1 SLHELFM
8 SSAGGDTCAPSTF
21 RPLAPRVGFCYRY
34 SVLSKSSETAME
46 FHENVL
52 GLIGHTP
59 LVKLNRITKGV
70 KATILAKMESLNPG
84 YSVKDRIGVAMIEA
98 AEREGTLKPGG
109 TVIEATSGNTGIGL
123 ALAAAVKGYKCI
135 FVMTDKASVEKS
147 RYLKALGADVVIT
160 PVSAKP
166 GTPDHYVSTAQRIAS
181 ETPNSFYPDQYSNP
195 ANPEA
200 HYRTTGPELWRQ
212 TEGKI
217 THFVAGLGTG
227 GTISGTGR
235 FLKEKDPNIRII
247 GADPY
252 GSIFKTYKE
261 TGKIVE
267 TTPYLVEGIGQE
279 IVPANVHIKYV
290 DEVVNVTDRESFEMS
305 RLLGRME
312 GIFCGGST
320 GTNLAAAMRVA
331 EGLDENAV
339 VVFIVCDTGEHYLTK
354 HHSDEWLKEK
364 RLLEPQRITAGLIT
378 GTKKPQ
384 SPKTLISVR
393 PTDSVGHALT
403 QMDDQGLSQI
413 PVLDEGRAVGALRE
427 NRVLAKVVRNREL
440 LSARVS
446 DVMETSF
453 PIVDVD
459 ESSAEVARRLQTSP
473 AVLVEEYGRIVG
485 IITRHDVLDLKNVA
499 Q

>member
-1 SLHELFM
+1 
-8 SSAGGDTCAPSTF
+8 
-21 RPLAPRVGFCYRY
+21 
-34 SVLSKSSETAME
+34 ME
-46 FHENVL
+46 FQQNIL
-52 GLIGHTP
+52 GLIGNTP
-59 LVKLNRITKGV
+59 LVKLNRLARDV
-70 KATILAKMESLNPG
+70 KAQVLAKMESLNPG
-84 YSVKDRIGVAMIEA
+84 YSVKDRIGVSMIEA
-98 AEREGTLKPGG
+98 AEREGLLKPGG
-109 TVIEATSGNTGIGL
+109 TVVEATSGNTGIGL
-123 ALAAAVKGYKCI
+123 AIAAAVKGYKCI

-166 GTPDHYVSTAQRIAS
+166 GTPDHYVSTARRIAS

-200 HYRTTGPELWRQ
+200 HYHTTGPELWRQ

-235 FLKEKDPNIRII
+235 FLKEKNPSIRII

-267 TTPYLVEGIGQE
+267 ATPYLVEGIGQE
-279 IVPANVHIKYV
+279 IVPPNVHIKYV
-290 DEVVNVTDRESFEMS
+290 DEVINVTDRESFEMS
-305 RLLGRME
+305 RMLGRME

-320 GTNLAAAMRVA
+320 GTNLAAALRVA
-331 EGLDENAV
+331 ATLDEDAI
-339 VVFIVCDTGEHYLTK
+339 VVFIVCDTGEHYLSK

-364 RLLEPQRITAGLIT
+364 RLLEPQKMTAGLIS

-384 SPKTLISVR
+384 APKTLIFVS
-393 PTDSVGHALT
+393 PTDIVGDALEK
-403 QMDDQGLSQI
+403 MDDLGLTQI
-413 PVLDEGRAVGALRE
+413 PVLEEGRAVGSLRE

-440 LSARVS
+440 LSAPVS
-446 DVMETSF
+446 EVMEASF
-453 PIVDVD
+453 PAVDVD
-459 ESSAEVARRLQTSP
+459 ASSTEVTRRLQTSP

-485 IITRHDVLDLKNVA
+485 IITRHDVLNSGM
-499 Q
+499 

>member
-1 SLHELFM
+1 M
-8 SSAGGDTCAPSTF
+8 Q
-21 RPLAPRVGFCYRY
+21 VY
-34 SVLSKSSETAME
+34 
-46 FHENVL
+46 ENVL
-52 GLIGHTP
+52 GLIGQTP
-59 LVKLNRITKGV
+59 LVKLSRLARGV
-70 KATILAKMESLNPG
+70 KAKIFAKMENLNPG

-98 AEREGTLKPGG
+98 AEQQGILKPGG

-166 GTPDHYVSTAQRIAS
+166 GTPDHYVSTARRIAS

-195 ANPEA
+195 ANPEI
-200 HYRTTGPELWRQ
+200 HYRTTGPEIWDQ

-235 FLKEKDPNIRII
+235 FLKEKNPNIRII

-267 TTPYLVEGIGQE
+267 ATPYLVEGIGQE
-279 IVPANVHIKYV
+279 IVPPNVHIRYV
-290 DEVVNVTDRESFEMS
+290 DEVINVTDQDSFEMS
-305 RLLGRME
+305 RNLGRME

-320 GTNLAAAMRVA
+320 GTNLAAALRVA
-331 EGLDENAV
+331 EGLDENAI

-364 RLLEPQRITAGLIT
+364 RLLEPKRITAGLIS

-384 SPKTLISVR
+384 APKGLVTVK
-393 PTDSVGHALT
+393 PTDTVADALGR
-403 QMDDQGLSQI
+403 MDELGLSQI
-413 PVLDEGRAVGALRE
+413 PVLDEGRAVGSLRE
-427 NRVLAKVVRNREL
+427 NRVLARVVRNREL
-440 LSARVS
+440 LNSPVS
-446 DVMETSF
+446 EVMEGSF
-453 PIVDVD
+453 PTVDVD
-459 ESSAEVARRLQTSP
+459 ASSSEVTRRLQSSP
-473 AVLVEEYGRIVG
+473 AVLVEEYGRITG
-485 IITRHDVLDLKNVA
+485 IITRHDVLDLKLTTGVH
-499 Q
+499 

>member
-1 SLHELFM
+1 M
-8 SSAGGDTCAPSTF
+8 Q
-21 RPLAPRVGFCYRY
+21 V
-34 SVLSKSSETAME
+34 
-46 FHENVL
+46 HENVL
-52 GLIGHTP
+52 GLIGRTP
-59 LVKLNRITKGV
+59 LVRLNRLARGV
-70 KATILAKMESLNPG
+70 KANVFAKMENLNPG
-84 YSVKDRIGVAMIEA
+84 FSVKDRIGVAMIEA
-98 AEREGTLKPGG
+98 AEREGILKPGG

-147 RYLKALGADVVIT
+147 RYLKALGSDVVIT

-166 GTPDHYVSTAQRIAS
+166 GTPDHYVSTARRIAA

-200 HYRTTGPELWRQ
+200 HYRTTGPEVWEQ

-235 FLKEKDPNIRII
+235 FLKEKNPAIRII

-267 TTPYLVEGIGQE
+267 ATPYLVEGIGQE
-279 IVPANVHIKYV
+279 IVPPNVHIKYV
-290 DEVVNVTDRESFEMS
+290 DEVVNVTDRDSFDMS
-305 RLLGRME
+305 RMLGRME

-320 GTNLAAAMRVA
+320 GTNLAAALRVA
-331 EGLDENAV
+331 NTLDENAIM
-339 VVFIVCDTGEHYLTK
+339 VFIVCDTGEHYLTK

-364 RLLEPQRITAGLIT
+364 RLLEPQKITAGLIT

-384 SPKTLISVR
+384 APKGLVSVTS
-393 PTDSVGHALT
+393 TDTVADALEK
-403 QMDDQGLSQI
+403 MDDLGLTQI
-413 PVLDEGRAVGALRE
+413 PVLDEGRAIGSLRE

-440 LSARVS
+440 LTSPVS
-446 DVMETSF
+446 EVMEGSF

-459 ESSAEVARRLQTSP
+459 ASSSDVTKKLQTSP
-473 AVLVEEYGRIVG
+473 AVLVEEYGRITG
-485 IITRHDVLDLKNVA
+485 IITRHDVLDLKLTGGVN
-499 Q
+499 

>member
-1 SLHELFM
+1 
-8 SSAGGDTCAPSTF
+8 
-21 RPLAPRVGFCYRY
+21 
-34 SVLSKSSETAME
+34 ME

-52 GLIGHTP
+52 GLIGNTP
-59 LVKLNRITKGV
+59 LVRLNRLAKGV
-70 KATILAKMESLNPG
+70 KAKVLAKMENLNPG
-84 YSVKDRIGVAMIEA
+84 YSVKDRIGIAMIEA
-98 AEREGTLKPGG
+98 AEREGLLKPGG
-109 TVIEATSGNTGIGL
+109 TVVEATSGNTGIGL
-123 ALAAAVKGYKCI
+123 ALAASVKGYKCI

-166 GTPDHYVSTAQRIAS
+166 GTPDHYVSTARRIAS

-200 HYRTTGPELWRQ
+200 HYRSTGPEVWRQ
-212 TEGKI
+212 TAGQI

-235 FLKEKDPNIRII
+235 FLKEKNPAIRII
-247 GADPY
+247 GADPL

-261 TGKIVE
+261 TGKLVE
-267 TTPYLVEGIGQE
+267 ATPYLVEGIGQE
-279 IVPANVHIKYV
+279 IVPPNVHIKYV
-290 DEVVNVTDRESFEMS
+290 DEVINVTDRDSFEMS

-320 GTNLAAAMRVA
+320 GTNLAAALRVA
-331 EGLDENAV
+331 ADLDENAI

-378 GTKKPQ
+378 GTKKAQ
-384 SPKTLISVR
+384 APKSLISVS
-393 PTDSVGHALT
+393 PTDTVAVALEK
-403 QMDDQGLSQI
+403 MDELGLTQI
-413 PVLDEGRAVGALRE
+413 PVLEEGKAVGALRE
-427 NRVLAKVVRNREL
+427 SRVLAKVVRDRDL
-440 LSARVS
+440 LSTPVS
-446 DVMETSF
+446 EVMESSF
-453 PIVDVD
+453 PTVDVD
-459 ESSAEVARRLQTSP
+459 ASSNEVTRRLQTSP

-485 IITRHDVLDLKNVA
+485 IITRHDVLDLKLKDA
-499 Q
+499 GQ

>member
-1 SLHELFM
+1 
-8 SSAGGDTCAPSTF
+8 
-21 RPLAPRVGFCYRY
+21 
-34 SVLSKSSETAME
+34 ME
-46 FHENVL
+46 FQQNIL
-52 GLIGHTP
+52 GLIGNTP
-59 LVKLNRITKGV
+59 LVKLNRLAQGV
-70 KATILAKMESLNPG
+70 KAQVFAKMENLNPG
-84 YSVKDRIGVAMIEA
+84 YSVKDRIGVSMIEA
-98 AEREGTLKPGG
+98 AEREGVLKPGG

-123 ALAAAVKGYKCI
+123 AIAAAVKGYKCI

-166 GTPDHYVSTAQRIAS
+166 GTPDHYVSTAKRIAS

-195 ANPEA
+195 SNPEA

-235 FLKEKDPNIRII
+235 FLKEKNPSIKII

-267 TTPYLVEGIGQE
+267 ATPYLVEGIGQE

-290 DEVVNVTDRESFEMS
+290 DEVINVTDRESFEMS
-305 RLLGRME
+305 RLLGRLE

-320 GTNLAAAMRVA
+320 GTNLAAALRVA
-331 EGLDENAV
+331 NTLDENAI

-364 RLLEPQRITAGLIT
+364 RLLEPQRITAGLIS

-384 SPKTLISVR
+384 APKTLVSVT
-393 PTDSVGHALT
+393 PSETVGDALER
-403 QMDDQGLSQI
+403 MDELGVTQI
-413 PVLDEGRAVGALRE
+413 PVLEEGRAVGSLRE

-440 LSARVS
+440 LSSRVS

-459 ESSAEVARRLQTSP
+459 ESSSEVARRLQTSP